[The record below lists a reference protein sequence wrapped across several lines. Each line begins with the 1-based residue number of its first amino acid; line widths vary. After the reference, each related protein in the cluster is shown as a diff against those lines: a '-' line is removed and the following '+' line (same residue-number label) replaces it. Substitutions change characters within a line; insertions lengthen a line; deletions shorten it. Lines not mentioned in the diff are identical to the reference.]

1 MVLNILLPLVHLLVS
16 QLILIIIYQAI
27 TTKKDDRISSTQL
40 TAGVSKDIYK
50 NIYKWHSC
58 RGTPGKDTPNKI
70 VFSKSNRGGGKII
83 RSPFISKE
91 TFFLVKNH
99 QYLVK
104 SQTTLDPNIT
114 KKFFL

>member
-27 TTKKDDRISSTQL
+27 TRKKDDRISSTQL

-50 NIYKWHSC
+50 ISTNGTLAG
-58 RGTPGKDTPNKI
+58 GTPGKDTPNKI
-70 VFSKSNRGGGKII
+70 VFFKSNRGGGKII

-91 TFFLVKNH
+91 TFFLVKSH

-104 SQTTLDPNIT
+104 SQTLDQT
-114 KKFFL
+114 